1 MWKTVATG
9 YPKPPLYTQEAIVIA
24 MVSFVPPL
32 RKESRYHYFSFID
45 KDVQALRG
53 QGTCFQL

>member
-1 MWKTVATG
+1 MATG

-32 RKESRYHYFSFID
+32 RKESRYHYFSVID